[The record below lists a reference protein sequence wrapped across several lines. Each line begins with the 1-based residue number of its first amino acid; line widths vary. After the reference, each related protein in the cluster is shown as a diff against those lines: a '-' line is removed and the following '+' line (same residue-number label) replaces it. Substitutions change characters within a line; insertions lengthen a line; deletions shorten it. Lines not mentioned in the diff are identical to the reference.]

1 MMTPLFTLLTAT
13 SAALTTLAMPTLT
26 VLPEPSAGGASQV
39 QRTVKQSADFGALG
53 FTPKREASA
62 RASRSS
68 VAQEAAA
75 QQDASEAKLSQESSG
90 LQAPEK
96 SPNAKNGQ
104 SVPTED
110 DPSPAGKAASGDGSG
125 WDFGPNGLVW
135 RAADQDLELRFGARL
150 QIDAAD
156 FDGTGVTIDDE
167 VDIRRGRLSVSGR
180 FADHWRFS
188 VERDFLGT
196 VEGWT
201 GVWARYQEKDW
212 RVTVGNQVQ
221 PMGLEALQSSAMITF
236 VERAA
241 SNALTP
247 GFGMGVSGLYSKDGL
262 GFEAGVFGDP
272 LDRAPSRRAEGVGL
286 VARTFARLR
295 PDDSKLRWHL
305 GASSEL
311 RPLDD
316 GSRLRF
322 RSRPESGLTG
332 TRLVD
337 TGNILGAD
345 LLGTLGLE
353 SSLDYGPLSLQSEW
367 FQTRVER
374 SGNDLDFGGGYV
386 QFSGFLTGENR
397 RYLLSRGVYRGPNP
411 KREWGAL
418 ELAARASL
426 LDLNSADITGG
437 EQTGRSL
444 ALNWYKNQNLR
455 VTLEW
460 TRAKGDPTSAG
471 GNAEVDIFQ
480 LRLGFDI

>member
-1 MMTPLFTLLTAT
+1 MLAVAPLLAAPRASAWSPSSSQQGEPQSTAMGGGEPAHT
-13 SAALTTLAMPTLT
+13 AGNAAAGVQEPAGQAPLAK
-26 VLPEPSAGGASQV
+26 ASQ
-39 QRTVKQSADFGALG
+39 GA
-53 FTPKREASA
+53 
-62 RASRSS
+62 
-68 VAQEAAA
+68 
-75 QQDASEAKLSQESSG
+75 
-90 LQAPEK
+90 
-96 SPNAKNGQ
+96 
-104 SVPTED
+104 PTED
-110 DPSPAGKAASGDGSG
+110 DPSPPGKAEQGDGSG
-125 WDFGPNGLVW
+125 WDFGPTGLVW
-135 RAADQDLELRFGARL
+135 RAPDQDLELRFGARL

-156 FDGTGVTIDDE
+156 FDGTGVSIDDK

-180 FADHWRFS
+180 YQDRWRFS

-247 GFGMGVSGLYSKDGL
+247 GFGMGVSGLYSKEGV

-272 LDRAPSRRAEGVGL
+272 LDRSPSRRAEGTGL
-286 VARTFARLR
+286 VARTFTRLK
-295 PDDSKLRWHL
+295 PEDSKFRLHF
-305 GASSEL
+305 GASTEL

-322 RSRPESGLTG
+322 RSRPEAGLTD

-337 TGNILGAD
+337 TGNIQGAD
-345 LLGTLGLE
+345 FLGTLGLE
-353 SSLDYGPLSLQSEW
+353 SAVDYGPLSLQGEW
-367 FQTRVER
+367 FQTRVDR
-374 SGNDLDFGGGYV
+374 TGNDLDFGGGYV
-386 QFSGFLTGENR
+386 QVSGFLTGESR
-397 RYLLSRGVYRGPNP
+397 RYLLSRGVYRGPTP

-418 ELAARASL
+418 ELAARLSL

-437 EQTGRSL
+437 EQTGRTL

-460 TRAKGDPTSAG
+460 TRAEADPSSTG
-471 GNAEVDIFQ
+471 GTAEVDIFQ
-480 LRLGFDI
+480 VRLGLDF